1 MVSAH
6 GRREQ
11 ARFAMTRGLSS
22 RRACALFHVAR
33 STLQYQSRLQP
44 RDAELLQQ
52 LEVIAQ
58 QNPRYGY
65 RRAWALVRA
74 AGHKINIKRVHRVWC
89 QAGLHV
95 PQRTRRRRIRGAELR
110 PVAPTQPNA
119 VWAYDF
125 IHDRCANGQKL
136 KLLTIVDE
144 WTRECLAI

>member
-1 MVSAH
+1 MQKKVSAH

-74 AGHKINIKRVHRVWC
+74 AGHKINIKRMHRVWC

-95 PQRTRRRRIRGAELR
+95 PQRTRRRRIRRSEERRVG
-110 PVAPTQPNA
+110 
-119 VWAYDF
+119 
-125 IHDRCANGQKL
+125 K
-136 KLLTIVDE
+136 
-144 WTRECLAI
+144 